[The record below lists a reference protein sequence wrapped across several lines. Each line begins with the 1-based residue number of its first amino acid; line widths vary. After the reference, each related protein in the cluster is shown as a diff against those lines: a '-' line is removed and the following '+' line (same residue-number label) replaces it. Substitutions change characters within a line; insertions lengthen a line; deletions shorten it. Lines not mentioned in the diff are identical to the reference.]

1 MFIFFDGVVLFMGLW
16 ARFMKWMLRKAGL
29 KFCIMCDEKPAQVG
43 DYLCYGCDYEMQMEN
58 HAEYIRDMNQA
69 MYGDY

>member
-1 MFIFFDGVVLFMGLW
+1 MVIFFDGVVLFMGLW
-16 ARFMKWMLRKAGL
+16 SRFMLWMLKKAGL
-29 KFCIMCDEKPAQVG
+29 KFCALCDKPAQVG
-43 DYLCYGCDYEMQMEN
+43 DSLCYGCDYEMQMEN